1 MLRLEKNKTKQNQVM
16 SLFTVRGLAIGK
28 SIIMWGCFLATN
40 LFKIFF
46 FIRGNCGF

>member
-1 MLRLEKNKTKQNQVM
+1 MLHLEKTKTKQNQVM

-40 LFKIFF
+40 LFLNFF
-46 FIRGNCGF
+46 FHQW